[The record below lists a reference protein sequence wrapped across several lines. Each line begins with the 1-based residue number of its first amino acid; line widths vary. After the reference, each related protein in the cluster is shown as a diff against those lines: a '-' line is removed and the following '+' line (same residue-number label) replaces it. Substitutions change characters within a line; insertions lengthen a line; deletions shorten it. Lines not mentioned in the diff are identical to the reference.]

1 MINPVVILGAKNLG
15 GIALDNFKSNGLTL
29 YCFLDDDSKL
39 HGTEIDDVSV
49 LGACD
54 DDGYLK
60 LIGKK
65 CDAFVAI
72 DDRKLHKHYVELLKE
87 RRHVQPV
94 NCIHKSS
101 ILSEKII
108 IGHGNMINIGA
119 VIAAFVEIQNYT
131 FIQIG
136 AKIDQYA
143 KLADYVHVGAG
154 AVIGANVTIEEG
166 AFIGT
171 GAIVVSGITIGKNAR
186 VGAGAVVVENVK
198 ANGTVFGNPAKEVKV

>member
-15 GIALDNFKSNGLTL
+15 GVALDNFKSNEVAI
-29 YCFLDDDSKL
+29 YCFLDDEAKL

-65 CDAFVAI
+65 CDAYVAI
-72 DDRKLHKHYVELLKE
+72 DDKKLHKHYVELLKE
-87 RRHVQPV
+87 RRSVQPI
-94 NCIHKSS
+94 NCVHKHS
-101 ILSEKII
+101 ILSQKMSL
-108 IGHGNMINIGA
+108 GHGNMINIGA
-119 VIAAFVEIQNYT
+119 VIAAFVEIGNYNI
-131 FIQIG
+131 IQTG

-143 KLADYVHVGAG
+143 QIADYVHIGTG
-154 AVIGANVTIEEG
+154 AVVGSQVKIEEG

-171 GAIVVSGITIGKNAR
+171 GAIIVSGLTIGKNAR
-186 VGAGAVVVENVK
+186 IGAGAVVVENVK
-198 ANGTVFGNPAKEVKV
+198 AGATVFGNPAKEIKS